1 MNKLALVN
9 NFAMAKKF
17 LNAKFDCYIYSIF
30 LFFSRIMYSMRP
42 NVGQSCDKSVAGLNS
57 STRRAL
63 YISTLNLSILFFM
76 PEIQTMTS
84 ESSILDWLEPY
95 WDLRES
101 KLECV
106 VLSNT

>member
-1 MNKLALVN
+1 MGR
-9 NFAMAKKF
+9 NFDDYPGFHKK
-17 LNAKFDCYIYSIF
+17 KSPQVYETHCIYSIF

-42 NVGQSCDKSVAGLNS
+42 NVEQSFDKSVAGLSS

-63 YISTLNLSILFFM
+63 YILTLNLSILSFM

-84 ESSILDWLEPY
+84 GSSILDWLEPY

-101 KLECV
+101 
-106 VLSNT
+106 